1 MTPAGQP
8 LRILVSGAS
17 GLIGSALVPELRR
30 DGHAVAALVR
40 RTPRPG
46 EIGWDPETGRL
57 DRAELEGFDAVV
69 HLAGENIG
77 ARWTAGRKRRIR
89 ESRIKGTR
97 LLSEALAAL
106 RRPPRVLMSA
116 SAVGIYGDRG
126 DEVLTEASRP
136 GDRQDFLVS
145 VGLEWEAA
153 ADPARAAGIRV
164 AHSRFGIVLSPEGGA
179 LQRLLL
185 PFRMGVGGRLG
196 PGSQWMSWIG
206 IPDAIAALRH
216 IIGADGLAGPINVP
230 APDPVPNRELTRIL
244 GRVLKRPTVLPVPA
258 SALRLIFGDMAEGTL
273 LASARVVPERLLASG
288 FRFRHPKLEPAL
300 RFLLGKEHR
309 SSFPP

>member
-1 MTPAGQP
+1 MTPEGQG

-30 DGHAVAALVR
+30 DGHTVSALVR
-40 RTPRPG
+40 REPGRG
-46 EIGWDPETGRL
+46 EIRWDPDSGRL

-106 RRPPRVLMSA
+106 RRPPRVLLSA
-116 SAVGIYGDRG
+116 SAVGIYGNRG
-126 DEVLTEASRP
+126 DEVLTEASRS
-136 GDRQDFLVS
+136 GDPQDFLVS

-164 AHSRFGIVLSPEGGA
+164 AHTRFGVVLSPAGGA

-196 PGSQWMSWIG
+196 SGSQWMSWIG
-206 IPDAIAALRH
+206 IPDAVAALRH
-216 IIGADGLAGPINVP
+216 IIGANGIAGPINVT
-230 APDPVPNRELTRIL
+230 APDPVLNRELTRIL
-244 GRVLKRPTVLPVPA
+244 GRVLGRPTVLPVPVW
-258 SALRLIFGDMAEGTL
+258 ALRLVFGDMAEATL

-288 FRFRHPKLEPAL
+288 YRFHHPGLEAAL

-309 SSFPP
+309 SSFPA